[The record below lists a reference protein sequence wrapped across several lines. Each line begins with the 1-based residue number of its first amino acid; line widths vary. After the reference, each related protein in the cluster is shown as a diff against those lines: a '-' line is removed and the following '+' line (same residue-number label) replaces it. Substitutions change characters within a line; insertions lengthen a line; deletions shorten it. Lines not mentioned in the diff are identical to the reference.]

1 MKASEYVYRA
11 RARERALEALRANDD
26 LVEAARRAQHNARV
40 VEALKRE
47 RELAR
52 QAHVWQDAL

>member
-11 RARERALEALRANDD
+11 RARERALQALRENDD

-40 VEALKRE
+40 TEALKRE
-47 RELAR
+47 RAIAR
-52 QAHVWQDAL
+52 TTHVWQVAP